1 MPAAHCCLG
10 PDIVHVSVPL
20 RSFLMKAVKFLH
32 RDAFATLVSQR
43 HQSQHSCPTVHRCS
57 NAWASAAHVRCACPR
72 ATRLLLPPPPAAVK
86 TLSAAASP
94 LGRPSPAPQCNRLR
108 GLQWDY
114 GRGFTSDL
122 ALGEQEASLTI
133 TSCFYHGIFEAEG
146 QPQLTACT
154 CCSQVRLLMKL
165 TNMHV
170 SEWASLLS
178 GWDGAQ
184 GSRRVR
190 CLAPWQMH
198 MLHRC
203 QKLCACAPLPA
214 KAQHAWCATPPA
226 RSCHTYPKAPTPIP
240 KRPPA
245 PPYQF
250 SLECESG

>member
-1 MPAAHCCLG
+1 MHG
-10 PDIVHVSVPL
+10 PV
-20 RSFLMKAVKFLH
+20 RRMCAVL
-32 RDAFATLVSQR
+32 ALA
-43 HQSQHSCPTVHRCS
+43 
-57 NAWASAAHVRCACPR
+57 
-72 ATRLLLPPPPAAVK
+72 PPACFCHQPQLLQSP
-86 TLSAAASP
+86 LSAAASP

-122 ALGEQEASLTI
+122 ALGEREATLTI

-154 CCSQVRLLMKL
+154 CCSQVRRLMDL
-165 TNMHV
+165 TDMHV
-170 SEWASLLS
+170 RGWFSLLS

-190 CLAPWQMH
+190 CLDHWQMH

-214 KAQHAWCATPPA
+214 KTQHLCTTPPA
-226 RSCHTYPKAPTPIP
+226 RSCHTYPKAPACPPLPILP
-240 KRPPA
+240 RM
-245 PPYQF
+245 
-250 SLECESG
+250 